1 MTNIDGET
9 CTVLSKK
16 RGPEKSARRKAAD
29 AAGLSRAQ
37 MWRAMQVAAIPE
49 SEFDNIV
56 ESDNPP
62 TVSELVKIGTGNKPK
77 ANAIKNC
84 PHCGGE
90 LP

>member
-16 RGPEKSARRKAAD
+16 RGPSKSERRKAAD

-37 MWRAMQVAAIPE
+37 MWRALQVAEIPE
-49 SEFDNIV
+49 AEFDSLI

-62 TVSELVKIGTGNKPK
+62 TVSELVAISTGRQPK
-77 ANAIKNC
+77 AKSSKLC

-90 LP
+90 LS